1 MTELN
6 DEIFDQGIENLKENF
21 PDAIFTQLKYEIWFD
36 KLSQELSAEEFE
48 MAIMEAIFNLRQC
61 PTGKELVNL
70 VKESDRELVSN
81 CWSRCLESLANR
93 LPLNNL
99 DDATQYAIFKLGG
112 ISHLGS
118 IESTQLQYLSND
130 FKIHWQAYRKSPR
143 EFERP
148 VQIIPPEQREFKPDG
163 KKPQLSE
170 EQRVKNQEF
179 LNNLIATKMS
189 KNLNGAK

>member
-148 VQIIPPEQREFKPDG
+148 VQIIPPEQREFKPNG
-163 KKPQLSE
+163 LKPELSE

-189 KNLNGAK
+189 INGAK